1 MSSDSLDRLLLE
13 LEESKRRFGVEN
25 AVRLERLLTLLA
37 RRRFP
42 DSDSLIRF
50 HEALLFIRAYPPSP
64 AVLRIAD
71 SLLATFGERV
81 ERLRSTGEDMTPFD
95 YIENSGI
102 ARTTLHGMYSYGIAR
117 WLADRHRPS
126 TEIDWERLE
135 RKERLGT
142 NLPRIIPLLD
152 EDALAEAN
160 IPYLEW
166 IHTAKKRRMSDLA
179 WLIERLEKFPL
190 SEKEKSTLY
199 DSLELWIRWE
209 LDDSRTSR
217 TKNIRAPRKIFY
229 HVERLIR
236 RSEVSVAEELSS
248 PLPLAKLSLNQ
259 GKAIL
264 DRCRD
269 TTCVRYRELYG
280 IAYGD
285 PTTVVRADA
294 GRGVEIFLWGLPLER
309 RLPLRGYHCGFTLKN
324 GVPINYIEGI
334 TLFERME
341 LGFNTF
347 YTYRDGETAWV
358 YAKALRALNLVAG
371 ATCFSIDPYQLGFNN
386 DEAIESGAFWFYRK
400 LGFRP
405 THKKLE
411 RLTQSEERKISA
423 NVEYRTS
430 ARMLRRLS
438 AGPAVYEAPGTSRG
452 DWDTFHIRNLGLT
465 VARRMA
471 RDFDGEA
478 ARIREA
484 SIQQVA
490 GSLGLRVA
498 GMRPVARRVF
508 EDLALVLAM
517 IPDFRRWNH
526 SDKKAVGAIVEAKI
540 SLDESEYLNRLQ
552 NHARLRAA
560 LIALG
565 SRAPRK
571 PDDSLCDSRSHDE
584 LTPSK

>member
-1 MSSDSLDRLLLE
+1 MPSDSLDRLLRE
-13 LEESKRRFGVEN
+13 LEESKRRFGVDN
-25 AVRLERLLTLLA
+25 AVRLERLLHSLG

-42 DSDSLIRF
+42 DSDSLVRF
-50 HEALLFIRAYPPSP
+50 HEALLFIRAYPQSRG
-64 AVLRIAD
+64 VLRLAD
-71 SLLATFGERV
+71 GLLLSFGERV

-102 ARTTLHGMYSYGIAR
+102 AGTTLHGMYSYGIAR
-117 WLADRHRPS
+117 WLADRHRAS

-152 EDALAEAN
+152 EDSLTEAN

-166 IHTAKKRRMSDLA
+166 IHAAKKRRTSDLV
-179 WLIERLEKFPL
+179 WLIERLETLTL
-190 SEKEKSTLY
+190 SEKETSTLY

-209 LDDSRTSR
+209 LGDSRTSR
-217 TKNIRAPRKIFY
+217 TKNIRAPREVFY
-229 HVERLIR
+229 HAEPLIR
-236 RSEVSVAEELSS
+236 RSEVSVANELVS
-248 PLPLAKLSLNQ
+248 PLPIAKLSLNQ
-259 GKAIL
+259 GRAIL
-264 DRCRD
+264 DMCRD

-285 PTTVVRADA
+285 PSTVVRADA

-309 RLPLRGYHCGFTLKN
+309 RLPLRGYHCGFTVKN

-347 YTYRDGETAWV
+347 YTFRDGETAWV
-358 YAKALRALNLVAG
+358 YAKALRALKLVAG

-405 THKKLE
+405 TRTELE
-411 RLTQSEERKISA
+411 RLTQSEERKIAA
-423 NVEYRTS
+423 NHEYRTS

-438 AGPAVYEAPGTSRG
+438 AGPAVYEAPEASRG
-452 DWDTFHIRNLGLT
+452 GWDGFHIRNLGLAVT
-465 VARRMA
+465 RRMA
-471 RDFDGEA
+471 REFDGDA

-484 SIQQVA
+484 SIQQV
-490 GSLGLRVA
+490 GRSLGLRVPS
-498 GMRPVARRVF
+498 MKPVARRVF

-517 IPDFRRWNH
+517 IPDFRRWNN
-526 SDKKAVGAIVEAKI
+526 SDKKAVAAIVRAKI
-540 SLDESEYLNRLQ
+540 SSDESEYLNRLQ
-552 NHARLRAA
+552 KHARLRAA
-560 LIALG
+560 IIALG
-565 SRAPRK
+565 SGSPHK
-571 PDDSLCDSRSHDE
+571 LDDRLSDPRSHDE
-584 LTPSK
+584 LAPSE